1 MKMGIILW
9 LFNIAMENCP
19 FTDDFP
25 IKTSIYN
32 GFAIAM
38 LNNQMVFRVMAVD
51 MTVKLGDVSRSAP
64 GAGANVETD
73 ETATKGAR

>member
-32 GFAIAM
+32 GFSIAM
-38 LNNQMVFRVMAVD
+38 LNNQMVLD
-51 MTVKLGDVSRSAP
+51 MINDSLIFNGD
-64 GAGANVETD
+64 
-73 ETATKGAR
+73 

>member
-1 MKMGIILW
+1 
-9 LFNIAMENCP
+9 
-19 FTDDFP
+19 
-25 IKTSIYN
+25 
-32 GFAIAM
+32 M